1 MEYLSLKLIHVVA
14 VMVFLGN
21 IVTGLYWMRFAVGT
35 KDIGIVNH
43 AIKGII
49 KADRYFTIPGV
60 IVITTFGILAA
71 IQGQFP
77 LLRTGWIFWSIVMF
91 SISGLIFGIK
101 VAPLQ
106 KEMLSMTLDQKSSTD
121 FDWTGFHKVH
131 LAWDVWGGLAILT
144 PLAALVMMILKV
156 PQ

>member
-1 MEYLSLKLIHVVA
+1 MA
-14 VMVFLGN
+14 VIMFMGN
-21 IVTGLYWMRFAVGT
+21 IVTGLYWMRIAVGT
-35 KDIGIVNH
+35 NDLRIVNH
-43 AIKGII
+43 TIKGII

-60 IVITTFGILAA
+60 VVITTFGILAA

-91 SISGLIFGIK
+91 SISGIAFGFK

-106 KEMLSMTLDQKSSTD
+106 KKMLNMTLDWKASTNY
-121 FDWTGFHKVH
+121 DWAGFHKVH
-131 LAWDVWGGLAILT
+131 LAWDIWGAIAILT
-144 PLAALVMMILKV
+144 PLAALVMMTLKL